1 MNDPVIPVTMHL
13 PKSVVERFKAKAVE
27 LIPEEKEEAPSLL
40 LTLFINYMSS
50 NDYWCLFIPDL
61 SREDYR
67 KWQEMANQVYDALYE
82 TVKYHGAGALPG
94 EMADMAQAVVQQ
106 RRMTPDDLIKLI
118 IISARYNQITWTKND
133 TSKGFNAPSQ

>member
-1 MNDPVIPVTMHL
+1 MHL

-50 NDYWCLFIPDL
+50 DDYWCLFIPDL
-61 SREDYR
+61 SRQDYK

-94 EMADMAQAVVQQ
+94 EMADFAQAVIQQ

-133 TSKGFNAPSQ
+133 TSKGFNVPSQ